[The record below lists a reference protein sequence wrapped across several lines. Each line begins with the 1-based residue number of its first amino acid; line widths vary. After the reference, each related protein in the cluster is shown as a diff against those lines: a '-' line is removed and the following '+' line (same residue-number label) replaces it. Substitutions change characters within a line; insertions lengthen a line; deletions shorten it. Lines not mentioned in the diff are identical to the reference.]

1 MRWIPLLALCV
12 ILTGCAEPTTQVLEI
27 SQAKSISLPTVNAD
41 TGSSRTRVVA
51 LANGS
56 AEIIA
61 ALGLKKILIGR
72 DIASTEKSLQNIP
85 IVTAGHQV
93 VVEKILSLQP
103 DLLLV
108 DNTTG
113 PKQAIDQLRKLNIP
127 ITSIDE
133 AWSIKEIESKISAV
147 ARAIG
152 AQENGA
158 KLNEL
163 LKAEIDLKRKLT
175 EAPKVLFLYL
185 RGSNAIYLV
194 GGKGSGAD
202 SMINAAGGLD
212 IGAEELSRPFTPLT
226 SEALI
231 ALNPDIFLVM
241 TKGLA
246 SVGGMQGLLKL
257 PGVAQTKA
265 GKRGAVI
272 AVDDSLL
279 LSFGPRTPDLVRQLH
294 ENFYTVMRR

>member
-1 MRWIPLLALCV
+1 MRWIPLLVLFA
-12 ILTGCAEPTTQVLEI
+12 ILTGCAAPTNQVHEI
-27 SQAKSISLPTVNAD
+27 SQAKSVSLPSVNKGS
-41 TGSSRTRVVA
+41 GSSRTRVVA

-93 VVEKILSLQP
+93 VIEKILSLQP
-103 DLLLV
+103 DLLLI

-113 PKQAIDQLRKLNIP
+113 PKQSIDQLRKWNIP

-133 AWSIKEIESKISAV
+133 AWNINEIEGKISAV

-152 AQENGA
+152 AEENGA
-158 KLNEL
+158 KLIAL
-163 LKAEIDLKRKLT
+163 LKGQINRHRKLT
-175 EAPKVLFLYL
+175 EVPQVLFLYL

-212 IGAEELSRPFTPLT
+212 IGAQELSRPFTPLT

-246 SVGGMQGLLKL
+246 SVGGIQGLLKL

-265 GKRGAVI
+265 GKRSAVI

-294 ENFYTVMRR
+294 ENFYAVMRR